1 MLFFFIKLLPKD
13 EMYTPPMN
21 IKVIDHRNFG
31 RKPIVG
37 IHVIKR
43 LSRFYIDP
51 ENEIFNVSRLG
62 ILNRQFFI
70 NLIYFNFIFLIFFSL
85 FRKPSSNPRNA

>member
-1 MLFFFIKLLPKD
+1 
-13 EMYTPPMN
+13 MN

-37 IHVIKR
+37 IHVIKK

-51 ENEIFNVSRLG
+51 ENEIFNISRLG
-62 ILNRQFFI
+62 INKKTFFK
-70 NLIYFNFIFLIFFSL
+70 FLD
-85 FRKPSSNPRNA
+85 K

>member
-1 MLFFFIKLLPKD
+1 
-13 EMYTPPMN
+13 MN

-37 IHVIKR
+37 IHVIKK

-51 ENEIFNVSRLG
+51 ENEIFNISRLG
-62 ILNRQFFI
+62 FNKKTFLRFLNKK
-70 NLIYFNFIFLIFFSL
+70 FLKSVYLLANRLPIPETPEPIVSKKVNSFKLLML
-85 FRKPSSNPRNA
+85 F